1 MMATPIIEKSTSAEI
16 LSPTIENEFGSFV
29 TSDAENNNNN
39 KDCSETLDLIDS
51 ACKDIK
57 CKKLKASYY
66 DT

>member
-39 KDCSETLDLIDS
+39 KDCLETLDLIDS

-57 CKKLKASYY
+57 YKKLKASYY